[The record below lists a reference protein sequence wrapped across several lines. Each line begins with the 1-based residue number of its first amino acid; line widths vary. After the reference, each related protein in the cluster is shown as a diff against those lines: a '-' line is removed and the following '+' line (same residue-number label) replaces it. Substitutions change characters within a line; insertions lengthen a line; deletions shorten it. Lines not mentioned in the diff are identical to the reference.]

1 MKDPVKFKHFLG
13 KKHFLSGPLGD
24 GISMRGPSYLYHL
37 TAPSLQQPSNHRQ
50 VAVFDFKAMDY
61 GFRIARNR

>member
-13 KKHFLSGPLGD
+13 KKHFLSGTLGD
-24 GISMRGPSYLYHL
+24 GMCMKGPSYLYHL
-37 TAPSLQQPSNHRQ
+37 TAPSLQQPSSHRQ
-50 VAVFDFKAMDY
+50 FTGFDFKIMDY